1 MIEKTKKQKSN
12 NKDEQLQENAD
23 EKYCYKD
30 KVVAAA
36 IGQFH
41 LSGCYL
47 LWFTA
52 TINKKKFKEPPV
64 QQKGYETLLLAVLQ
78 TCQEIIHANNYI
90 ICQANITASVGF
102 YLQNHFEIIT
112 TNVKN
117 IEKYNEYKKNL
128 ETMKAWLTHEDLLLF
143 KSRAKVNVLHPWM
156 SENIVDAEAFNK
168 YIIPQL
174 ANVYFSTITT
184 LGHRNNVE
192 IRNLNNIKH
201 GIDDEAKIESFEW
214 SSVLEEDEQDD
225 TNSILYASNATL

>member
-1 MIEKTKKQKSN
+1 MQIPLTNQMKEKQSITDAINNNSNRCFLILDRKTKKQKSN
-12 NKDEQLQENAD
+12 NKDEQLQDKAD

-30 KVVAAA
+30 EVVAAA
-36 IGQFH
+36 ICQFH

-64 QQKGYETLLLAVLQ
+64 QQKGYGTLLLAVLQ

-117 IEKYNEYKKNL
+117 IEKYNEYKKNWRL
-128 ETMKAWLTHEDLLLF
+128 
-143 KSRAKVNVLHPWM
+143 
-156 SENIVDAEAFNK
+156 
-168 YIIPQL
+168 
-174 ANVYFSTITT
+174 
-184 LGHRNNVE
+184 
-192 IRNLNNIKH
+192 
-201 GIDDEAKIESFEW
+201 
-214 SSVLEEDEQDD
+214 
-225 TNSILYASNATL
+225 